1 MDGTVI
7 MNRKD
12 ILELMP
18 DYYKENFKYL
28 DFDPN
33 NPSVPV
39 TGKQFDAAEL
49 VNLVD
54 ASLDMWITGGRY
66 TKEFEKELA
75 NFVGVRNAIFC
86 NSGSSANLLAMSA
99 LTSPILGSRQVLPG
113 DEVIT
118 VAAGFPTTINPIV
131 QNNCIPVFID
141 ITLPTYEIDAVQIE
155 NAITSKTKAIFLAH
169 TLGNPFDLGKIKE
182 LCDKY
187 NIWLIED
194 MCDALGSKYGGKNV
208 GTFGDLATLSFYPA
222 HHITTGEGGAVLTN
236 KPILKKIVESFRDWG
251 RDCWCE
257 TGMDNTCQKRFGHK
271 LGELPFG
278 YDHKFTYSH
287 RGYNLKATDLQAAI
301 GLAQIKKIDK
311 FVKKRKEN
319 WFYLYEELKT
329 FSESIILPEP
339 TENSDPSWF
348 GFCITLKKE
357 VDFKLYELTKCLNE
371 KGIGTRQLF
380 AGNILRQPSFKDVKY
395 KVVGEMKI
403 TDYVMNNTFWIGCWP
418 GLNENHLNYA
428 LSTIKKFLLHKKS

>member
-1 MDGTVI
+1 MTVI
-7 MNRKD
+7 VNRKD
-12 ILELMP
+12 ILELIP

-28 DFDPN
+28 DFNPN

-39 TGKQFDAAEL
+39 TGKQFDSAEL

-54 ASLDMWITGGRY
+54 ASLDLWITGGRY

-118 VAAGFPTTINPIV
+118 VAAGFPTTINPII
-131 QNNCIPVFID
+131 QNNCIPVFLD
-141 ITLPTYEIDAVQIE
+141 ITLPTYEIDAAQIE

-187 NIWLIED
+187 KIWLIED

-222 HHITTGEGGAVLTN
+222 HHITTGEGGAVLTD

-319 WFYLYEELKT
+319 WLYLYEGLKQ

-357 VDFKLYELTKCLNE
+357 VDFKLYELTKYLNE

-395 KVVGEMKI
+395 HVVGEMKN

-428 LSTIKKFLLHKKS
+428 VSTIKEFIQHKKS